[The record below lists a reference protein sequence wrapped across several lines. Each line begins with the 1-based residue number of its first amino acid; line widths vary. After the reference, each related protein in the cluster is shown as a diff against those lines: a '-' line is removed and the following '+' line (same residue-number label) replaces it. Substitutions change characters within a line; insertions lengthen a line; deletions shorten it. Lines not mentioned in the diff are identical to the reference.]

1 MKMIIRKKQIEYIH
15 LTPKEGKYDEVKKML
30 GLNETDHNE
39 DGSGNGHLKYQKL
52 SFVREYYSDKLKELC
67 DEIEYYDNEGVLDLE
82 EEI

>member
-67 DEIEYYDNEGVLDLE
+67 EDILYEDDEGSLDIYE
-82 EEI
+82 ER